1 MTTLRIRLVFVGIIL
16 LMGFSFGMPAH
27 GDAPLTPVIVS
38 CKPALAL
45 ESGIFVL
52 WLVDS
57 RGAPATDV
65 DLQYRK
71 VGTEAWTDAG
81 ITGVEQIST
90 EFSNLEYDTTYEVQ
104 IRASNADGTS
114 AWSVSSTATTPVENK
129 PPKITGPLAVE
140 IAENTNDVISV
151 TWTDPDGSKLS
162 GSGVHALHGGGI
174 INDIFVFDGD
184 LGEGIYRFRFKQAPD
199 FEIPFPNSGNGNVYT
214 AELFLATGWGERRLS
229 IRSRVTVTVLDVD
242 EPPAK
247 PKVPIVTGTT
257 AHSAALSWDA
267 PANTGPAITDYDV
280 QYRGQ
285 KDAVWMNILH
295 NSAETKATL
304 TGLEGDTV
312 YEFRV
317 RAVNEEGEGAWSDVG
332 TVITKPRPGS
342 PHILDLRPPTDQNFC
357 LYLLWYP
364 SLGKVT
370 RYEIQYRKAGVTA
383 AWVEWPY
390 TDDGSKI
397 PRLTS
402 RYTADRDELVT
413 GLEGDTVYEFRVR
426 AINDDGVSFWSDI
439 KSGTPRGA
447 NQPPTITSPTDVK
460 VAENTTPLIPVTWT
474 DADGDEYVSVELGP
488 NLTYFK
494 LGAGDNPSNFGIQV
508 RKPMNFE
515 SPQDWPDAEVEGD
528 AGYDNVY
535 FIYVTVVT
543 GRGER
548 ERTTKQRITI
558 TVTDVDEPPSQP
570 DAPEVYPVS
579 AARLGVKWIPPKNTG
594 PEMVYD
600 VRFRPAATKTKWTTI
615 LYDEHSFPSNYST
628 EPTIALSTY
637 WGVRPSTMYD
647 VQVRAKNDE
656 GESAWS
662 ASGTGLSGAVDTDV
676 NNDGKSD
683 VQDVIAVASAIG
695 KDALTYH
702 KLDVNGDDKID
713 STDVEDLLKALY
725 ACEIG
730 AAPAHAARGVVE
742 QLSALIEEA
751 KQSHIQD
758 AEFQRG
764 IANLELLLESLI
776 VPVQTALLL
785 NYPNP
790 FNPETWMPYQLSAGT
805 DVTFAIYAVDGTL
818 VRTVSL
824 GYQPAGV
831 YRRKSRAAYWDGRNA
846 QGERVASGVYF
857 YTLTAGDFTATGKM
871 LIRK

>member
-1 MTTLRIRLVFVGIIL
+1 M
-16 LMGFSFGMPAH
+16 
-27 GDAPLTPVIVS
+27 
-38 CKPALAL
+38 
-45 ESGIFVL
+45 
-52 WLVDS
+52 
-57 RGAPATDV
+57 
-65 DLQYRK
+65 
-71 VGTEAWTDAG
+71 
-81 ITGVEQIST
+81 
-90 EFSNLEYDTTYEVQ
+90 
-104 IRASNADGTS
+104 
-114 AWSVSSTATTPVENK
+114 
-129 PPKITGPLAVE
+129 
-140 IAENTNDVISV
+140 
-151 TWTDPDGSKLS
+151 
-162 GSGVHALHGGGI
+162 
-174 INDIFVFDGD
+174 
-184 LGEGIYRFRFKQAPD
+184 
-199 FEIPFPNSGNGNVYT
+199 
-214 AELFLATGWGERRLS
+214 
-229 IRSRVTVTVLDVD
+229 
-242 EPPAK
+242 
-247 PKVPIVTGTT
+247 
-257 AHSAALSWDA
+257 
-267 PANTGPAITDYDV
+267 
-280 QYRGQ
+280 
-285 KDAVWMNILH
+285 
-295 NSAETKATL
+295 
-304 TGLEGDTV
+304 
-312 YEFRV
+312 
-317 RAVNEEGEGAWSDVG
+317 G
-332 TVITKPRPGS
+332 TVRTKLRPGR
-342 PHILDLRPPTDQNFC
+342 PHILELRPPTDQNFC

-364 SLGKVT
+364 SVGKVT
-370 RYEIQYRKAGVTA
+370 RYEIQYRKAGAKA

-413 GLEGDTVYEFRVR
+413 GLEGDEVYEFRVR

-439 KSGTPRGA
+439 KSAIPRGA

-460 VAENTTPLIPVTWT
+460 VAENTTPLIPLTLT
-474 DADGDEYVSVELGP
+474 DADGDKYVSVSLRSH
-488 NLTYFK
+488 LTYFK
-494 LGAGDNPSNFGIQV
+494 LVSGDNLSNFGIQV

-515 SPQDWPDAEVEGD
+515 SPRDQPDAEVEGD
-528 AGYDNVY
+528 AGWDNVY
-535 FIYVTVVT
+535 FIYVTVVS

-548 ERTTKQRITI
+548 ERTTRQRITI
-558 TVTDVDEPPSQP
+558 TVTDVDEPPSKP

-579 AARLGVKWIPPKNTG
+579 APARLGVKSIPPKNTG

-615 LYDEHSFPSNYST
+615 LYDERFFPSNYKF
-628 EPTIALSTY
+628 PAIALSTS

-702 KLDVNGDDKID
+702 QLDVNGDDKID

-730 AAPAHAARGVVE
+730 AAPAHAARGVE

-751 KQSHIQD
+751 KQFHIQD

>member
-1 MTTLRIRLVFVGIIL
+1 MTNILRIRLVFVGIIL

-317 RAVNEEGEGAWSDVG
+317 RAVNEEGEGA
-332 TVITKPRPGS
+332 
-342 PHILDLRPPTDQNFC
+342 
-357 LYLLWYP
+357 
-364 SLGKVT
+364 
-370 RYEIQYRKAGVTA
+370 
-383 AWVEWPY
+383 
-390 TDDGSKI
+390 
-397 PRLTS
+397 
-402 RYTADRDELVT
+402 
-413 GLEGDTVYEFRVR
+413 
-426 AINDDGVSFWSDI
+426 
-439 KSGTPRGA
+439 
-447 NQPPTITSPTDVK
+447 
-460 VAENTTPLIPVTWT
+460 
-474 DADGDEYVSVELGP
+474 
-488 NLTYFK
+488 
-494 LGAGDNPSNFGIQV
+494 
-508 RKPMNFE
+508 
-515 SPQDWPDAEVEGD
+515 
-528 AGYDNVY
+528 
-535 FIYVTVVT
+535 
-543 GRGER
+543 
-548 ERTTKQRITI
+548 
-558 TVTDVDEPPSQP
+558 
-570 DAPEVYPVS
+570 
-579 AARLGVKWIPPKNTG
+579 
-594 PEMVYD
+594 
-600 VRFRPAATKTKWTTI
+600 
-615 LYDEHSFPSNYST
+615 
-628 EPTIALSTY
+628 
-637 WGVRPSTMYD
+637 
-647 VQVRAKNDE
+647 
-656 GESAWS
+656 
-662 ASGTGLSGAVDTDV
+662 
-676 NNDGKSD
+676 
-683 VQDVIAVASAIG
+683 
-695 KDALTYH
+695 
-702 KLDVNGDDKID
+702 
-713 STDVEDLLKALY
+713 
-725 ACEIG
+725 
-730 AAPAHAARGVVE
+730 
-742 QLSALIEEA
+742 
-751 KQSHIQD
+751 
-758 AEFQRG
+758 
-764 IANLELLLESLI
+764 
-776 VPVQTALLL
+776 
-785 NYPNP
+785 
-790 FNPETWMPYQLSAGT
+790 
-805 DVTFAIYAVDGTL
+805 
-818 VRTVSL
+818 
-824 GYQPAGV
+824 
-831 YRRKSRAAYWDGRNA
+831 
-846 QGERVASGVYF
+846 
-857 YTLTAGDFTATGKM
+857 
-871 LIRK
+871 